1 MPDSASPL
9 TDDQLEALRNRD
21 PEAVRR
27 WIYGNRD
34 YIHSVLRRYSSDPER
49 ARDLV
54 QEAFFQA
61 LRSLP
66 DFRGD
71 SKITTWLH
79 SIAKN
84 VALAQHRKDQRH
96 SYLDENTLEHVQA
109 NATPEASAAP
119 DPVAETE
126 QGQKHALLYEA
137 MEELSDSYREIIRL
151 RDLEECSTKEVA
163 ERLGLT
169 RVNVRVRLHRAR
181 TALRD
186 ALEPRLDDAY
196 EETYEMAA

>member
-1 MPDSASPL
+1 MPDSASL
-9 TDDQLEALRNRD
+9 SDADLEALRNRD

-27 WIYGNRD
+27 WIYGHRD
-34 YIHSVLRRYSSDPER
+34 YIHSVLRRYSEDDET

-54 QEAFFQA
+54 QETFFQA

-66 DFRGD
+66 EFRGD

-84 VALAQHRKDQRH
+84 VALTRHRENKRH
-96 SYLDENTLEHVQA
+96 SYLEEETLEHVQA
-109 NATPEASAAP
+109 TSRPDTLASTTSTPVEH
-119 DPVAETE
+119 AERDDE
-126 QGQKHALLYEA
+126 NGLLYEA
-137 MEELSDSYREIIRL
+137 MGTLSESYRQIIRL
-151 RDLEECSTKEVA
+151 RDLEERSTKEVA

-181 TALRD
+181 KALRD
-186 ALEPRLDDAY
+186 ELEDRFDDAY
-196 EETYEMAA
+196 ETAA